1 MKYVKNSETNSY
13 AWVYTGGCFKDN
25 KPVWYVDAVPGE
37 TYNFKEVQ
45 FEVREDH
52 RDLDNLSFENIDLAN
67 ADEDRKSGT
76 TEEENG
82 DQDDEDTPEEAAEKL
97 KKESPKARIARER
110 QELVDKA
117 NKGEVQAEGFYLF
130 YNIFMFISG
139 LALFSAVV
147 AFIALIVIIAQTVKA
162 SRMPSGAPAAGGY
175 QEYPQDSYRED
186 QRMIDG
192 PPTGPNMA
200 GHLQ

>member
-45 FEVREDH
+45 FEVREDN
-52 RDLDNLSFENIDLAN
+52 RDLENLSFENIDSAN
-67 ADEDRKSGT
+67 ADEDHMSGT

-82 DQDDEDTPEEAAEKL
+82 EEDDEDTPEEAAEKS
-97 KKESPKARIARER
+97 KKESPKARISRER
-110 QELVDKA
+110 TDLLDKA
-117 NKGEVQAEGFYLF
+117 SKGEVKAQGFYLF

-139 LALFSAVV
+139 LALFCAVV
-147 AFIALIVIIAQTVKA
+147 AFIALIVIIAQMVKG
-162 SRMPSGAPAAGGY
+162 SRMASGGPAAGGY
-175 QEYPQDSYRED
+175 QE
-186 QRMIDG
+186 
-192 PPTGPNMA
+192 
-200 GHLQ
+200 

>member
-1 MKYVKNSETNSY
+1 VKGDTVCTNGIYKEDIDMCFTYHVMKEVCLLMKYVKNSETNSY

-130 YNIFMFISG
+130 YNMFMFISG

-147 AFIALIVIIAQTVKA
+147 AFIALIVIIA
-162 SRMPSGAPAAGGY
+162 
-175 QEYPQDSYRED
+175 
-186 QRMIDG
+186 
-192 PPTGPNMA
+192 
-200 GHLQ
+200 